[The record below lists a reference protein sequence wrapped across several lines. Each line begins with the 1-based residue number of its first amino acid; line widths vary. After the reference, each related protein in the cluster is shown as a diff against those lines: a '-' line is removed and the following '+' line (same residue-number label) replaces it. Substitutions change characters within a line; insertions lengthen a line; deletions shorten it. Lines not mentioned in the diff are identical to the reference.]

1 MTLEFVTNYLDKKIN
16 ENANYIVCTFYDLR
30 VKNGVLEK
38 DVDNFLKYAKI
49 RLENMNYQVYFT
61 GAKFTYNNEIRQV
74 QDNEYMIAIKEG
86 KKYGYKC

>member
-1 MTLEFVTNYLDKKIN
+1 MHILWVKSKKWS
-16 ENANYIVCTFYDLR
+16 ARY
-30 VKNGVLEK
+30 
-38 DVDNFLKYAKI
+38 FLKYAKI